1 MKVSRVRV
9 LLSLIPVA
17 ALLAA
22 LSAGTPAY
30 ASSVANPGPLADRT
44 SYSAEMAKLKLT
56 EHQVSPAT
64 ISALDGQMPNV
75 GVDTVLKSANHS
87 MRDRADCQ
95 GSELAAL
102 PVKPTAGAAYCWD
115 TGDSVS
121 QDWVPQGLTS
131 SGDADD
137 DGMWGT
143 NKLILSGWTESST
156 SARVAFID
164 ASDPAHLKYRW
175 VLLVIPTD
183 GGNNFARFGSHVGGM
198 VWFGDNLIV
207 TGRAGDGSNN
217 ALYVFSMKHILQA
230 QVNSTAVGKVS
241 GGFSADGYQ
250 YVMPAVGSYSQPGA
264 CTMANDTAIPC
275 FASVSLDRTTTPFS
289 IVANEWFSSSG
300 GPAARIFRYELAAPG
315 GGMPLEDS
323 GTGTVNAGQLLKSSA
338 VGLQSVL
345 AHAGTYYGADARGG
359 VGQSGVMWRMRT
371 SGGTTS
377 DTCGSGDTDNACW
390 AQHSEGISLWWSTQ
404 EVWSQTEWAA
414 DGSGDPHGTPV
425 VPQRVLFSVPLSSM

>member
-1 MKVSRVRV
+1 MKVSRTRV
-9 LLSLIPVA
+9 LLGLIPVA
-17 ALLAA
+17 ALLGA

-44 SYSAEMAKLKLT
+44 SYSTEMAKLRLT
-56 EHQVSPAT
+56 EHQVSPGT
-64 ISALDGQMPNV
+64 ISTLDGQMPNV

-87 MRDRADCQ
+87 MRNRADCQ

-102 PVKPTAGAAYCWD
+102 PVKPTADAAYCWD
-115 TGDSVS
+115 TGDSVT

-143 NKLILSGWTESST
+143 NKLILSGWTEDST

-164 ASDPAHLKYRW
+164 ANDPAHLKYRW

-183 GGNNFARFGSHVGGM
+183 SGNNFARFGSHVGGM
-198 VWFGDNLIV
+198 AWFGDKLIV

-217 ALYVFSMKHILQA
+217 ALYVFSMAHILQA

-264 CTMANDTAIPC
+264 CTMANDTDIPC
-275 FASVSLDRTTTPFS
+275 FASVSLDRTTNPFS
-289 IVANEWFSSSG
+289 IVANEWFSSGG
-300 GPAARIFRYELAAPG
+300 GPAARIFRYKLAAPG
-315 GGMPLEDS
+315 GDMPLEDG
-323 GTGTVNAGQLLKSSA
+323 GTGTVNASQLLKSNA

-345 AHAGTYYGADARGG
+345 AHNDTYYGADARGG

-371 SGGTTS
+371 SGTTS
-377 DTCGSGDTDNACW
+377 DTCSGSDMDNACW

-414 DGSGDPHGTPV
+414 GANGDAHGTPV
-425 VPQRVLFSVPLSSM
+425 VPQRMLFSVPLSNM